1 MTENMGRALG
11 LGIKARKVLDLV
23 VSAVAFRWLA
33 TSVIVIS
40 DPIGRK
46 CAALVTTNVELHDA
60 RVSGNLRDE
69 PQANTNHGYDL
80 QMARC
85 TSSSAVKWS

>member
-1 MTENMGRALG
+1 MMTENMGRALG
-11 LGIKARKVLDLV
+11 LGIKARKT
-23 VSAVAFRWLA
+23 SAVAFRWLA